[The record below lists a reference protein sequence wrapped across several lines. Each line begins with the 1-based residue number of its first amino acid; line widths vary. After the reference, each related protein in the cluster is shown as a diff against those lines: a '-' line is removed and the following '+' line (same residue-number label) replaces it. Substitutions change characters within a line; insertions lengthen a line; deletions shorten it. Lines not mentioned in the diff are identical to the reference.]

1 MKTKKFKKGLKTGRI
16 CNIIITVNRMI
27 TDVAL
32 FAYDMQV
39 NYANVETHKKV
50 SRRLAYAGVDVSA
63 YEAPR
68 RTYCASK

>member
-1 MKTKKFKKGLKTGRI
+1 
-16 CNIIITVNRMI
+16 MI

-68 RTYCASK
+68 RTYCATK